1 MNNAGNRKKN
11 HPVAATIAF
20 FSEAIRFIVIP
31 LVILYILMDY
41 LAQSHF
47 AILLTGQETNR
58 IATQVIVFGIVIAIF
73 AAAEAFLPRGTKM
86 RMVFGI
92 LAIGTL
98 CLWFWF
104 ILSSQLI
111 RFSIGQ
117 WNLSLNITGIA
128 MLMVAVIAL
137 KVLIPIAQY
146 MSAKSRGAPAGAGVP
161 VTAVAS
167 GTAPAENIT
176 VDKEEPPPP
185 EDFVM
190 KCPKCG
196 AEINASVDVCPKC
209 GTWIRQKRT
218 F

>member
-1 MNNAGNRKKN
+1 MNNASKKKN

-31 LVILYILMDY
+31 LVILYILIDY
-41 LAQSHF
+41 LAQSHY

-58 IATQVIVFGIVIAIF
+58 IATEVIVFGIVIAIL

-98 CLWFWF
+98 CLWFWI

-117 WNLSLNITGIA
+117 WNLSLNITGIVT
-128 MLMVAVIAL
+128 LMVSVIAL
-137 KVLIPIAQY
+137 KMLIPIAQY
-146 MSAKSRGAPAGAGVP
+146 MSAKSRGAPAAVGITGAAA
-161 VTAVAS
+161 TS
-167 GTAPAENIT
+167 GTPPTENII
-176 VDKEEPPPP
+176 VDKEEPPAP
-185 EDFVM
+185 EDFM
-190 KCPKCG
+190 IKCPKCG
-196 AEINASVDVCPKC
+196 AEIHASVDVCPNC
-209 GTWIRQKRT
+209 GTWIRQKKA